1 MTNLQ
6 RAPLW
11 GAAAWLAVSLPALAQ
26 DPAVPPPTPDSG
38 DTAWML
44 TATALVLF
52 MTIPGLS
59 LFYAGLVRRKN
70 VLSVLMQCFAITSL
84 ATVLWIAYGY
94 SATFATS
101 GMAAGQVGL
110 HALIGNPLE
119 KLMLMGVTRT
129 SIVGTIPE
137 SVFVVYQL
145 TFAII
150 TPALIVG
157 AFAERMKFSAVLI
170 FTAVWMTFSYL
181 PVAHM
186 TWAGPGGLFFDW
198 GVLDFAGGIVVHTN
212 AGIAAL
218 VACIMVGK
226 RHGFP
231 ERPMPPHNLTM
242 AVTGAGMLWVG
253 WFGFNAGSA
262 LAAGQSAGYAMLVT
276 HTAGAVA
283 ALVWMLIEWVKLGKP
298 SALGIIT
305 GAVAG
310 LAAVTPAAGTT
321 GVPGAILIGAVS
333 SAACYLAATKM
344 KHALGYD
351 DTLDAFG
358 VHGIGGILGTLLVGV
373 ACQQSWGGTGF
384 GVGITSMAGQLAA
397 QALGIGVTIVLSGV
411 VSIVTLKAIDLT
423 IGLRV
428 DPNDEEEGLDT
439 SQHGEEGYV
448 I

>member
-38 DTAWML
+38 NTAWML

-84 ATVLWIAYGY
+84 ATVLWIVYGY
-94 SATFATS
+94 SATFVTT

-110 HALIGNPLE
+110 HAIIGNPLE

-129 SIVGTIPE
+129 SIVGSIPE

-186 TWAGPGGLFFDW
+186 TWSNQPFVQRIVRWASAVRGGRNYRATTLLPAEFVPGGS
-198 GVLDFAGGIVVHTN
+198 
-212 AGIAAL
+212 
-218 VACIMVGK
+218 
-226 RHGFP
+226 
-231 ERPMPPHNLTM
+231 
-242 AVTGAGMLWVG
+242 TGP
-253 WFGFNAGSA
+253 
-262 LAAGQSAGYAMLVT
+262 
-276 HTAGAVA
+276 
-283 ALVWMLIEWVKLGKP
+283 VW
-298 SALGIIT
+298 
-305 GAVAG
+305 
-310 LAAVTPAAGTT
+310 
-321 GVPGAILIGAVS
+321 
-333 SAACYLAATKM
+333 
-344 KHALGYD
+344 
-351 DTLDAFG
+351 
-358 VHGIGGILGTLLVGV
+358 
-373 ACQQSWGGTGF
+373 
-384 GVGITSMAGQLAA
+384 
-397 QALGIGVTIVLSGV
+397 
-411 VSIVTLKAIDLT
+411 
-423 IGLRV
+423 
-428 DPNDEEEGLDT
+428 EG
-439 SQHGEEGYV
+439 
-448 I
+448 